1 MRFYTASY
9 LEKLIGLPAAV
20 CRARLNPASIYN
32 GLVHYDLDEARKLLD
47 VYRAERRARIDARRA
62 RQAAGLCVRC
72 GAPRAV
78 SGWPFC
84 VKHLP
89 PSVRARLGRKGGA

>member
-47 VYRAERRARIDARRA
+47 VNASF
-62 RQAAGLCVRC
+62 LLT
-72 GAPRAV
+72 
-78 SGWPFC
+78 
-84 VKHLP
+84 K
-89 PSVRARLGRKGGA
+89 

>member
-1 MRFYTASY
+1 MRYTARY
-9 LEKLIGLPAAV
+9 IEDLIGLPAAV
-20 CRARLNPASIYN
+20 CRARLNPVSSYN

-72 GAPRAV
+72 GAPRSV
-78 SGWPFC
+78 PGWPYC
-84 VKHLP
+84 AEHLP

>member
-1 MRFYTASY
+1 MRFYTARY
-9 LEKLIGLPAAV
+9 IEDLIGLPAAV
-20 CRARLNPASIYN
+20 CRSRLNPVSSYN

-78 SGWPFC
+78 PGWPYC
-84 VKHLP
+84 AEHLP